1 MRVCARARVY
11 VCACVLVR
19 ARARACVCVSV
30 CVCVHVPACAC
41 EHTCLLLTQICLI
54 PSFRADPTT
63 ITKFTIATE
72 DTHLEVDE
80 NKEPGV
86 KARCEWQEGNPQ
98 RRIHIR
104 KDGDE
109 PLHTMETADRRL
121 STLVHNIR
129 PVRCSDSGLYS
140 CEVEGTAQHRTVTML
155 VRCKYNKVTGRYRC
169 KYAMTVISAGI
180 SIQ

>member
-1 MRVCARARVY
+1 MDTR
-11 VCACVLVR
+11 
-19 ARARACVCVSV
+19 S
-30 CVCVHVPACAC
+30 
-41 EHTCLLLTQICLI
+41 LLTQKSLI
-54 PSFRADPTT
+54 FTFNADPST
-63 ITKFTIATE
+63 ITKFVLATE

-86 KARCEWQEGNPQ
+86 RARCEWQEGNPQ

-109 PLHTMETADRRL
+109 PLQTMETADRRL

-140 CEVEGTAQHRTVTML
+140 CEVEGTDQNRTVTML
-155 VRCKYNKVTGRYRC
+155 VRCKYTVTVGS
-169 KYAMTVISAGI
+169 KGE

>member
-1 MRVCARARVY
+1 MCVCV
-11 VCACVLVR
+11 
-19 ARARACVCVSV
+19 CVCVS
-30 CVCVHVPACAC
+30 ACAG
-41 EHTCLLLTQICLI
+41 EHTCFLLTQISLI
-54 PSFRADPTT
+54 STFSADPTT
-63 ITKFTIATE
+63 ITKFVLAAE

-86 KARCEWQEGNPQ
+86 QVRCEWQEGNPQ

-109 PLHTMETADRRL
+109 LLHTMETADRRPSVL
-121 STLVHNIR
+121 LHNIK

-140 CEVEGTAQHRTVTML
+140 CEAEGSDQHRTLTLL
-155 VRCKYNKVTGRYRC
+155 VRCKYDTVTGRYSC
-169 KYAMTVISAGI
+169 KYTVTVGSTRI